1 MQKGTARQEFVA
13 VDERFG
19 PSTPTVGMIR
29 AGYRFSGVF
38 PNPQLIAE
46 ASALARKLVRFAHAR
61 RPRSRRHGHNPLIAP
76 LALFTAVAVIAT
88 GYVAYVLWPRWPD
101 APVAVGAPSLPIMV
115 GGIAFNIEPA
125 AIRAKVQR
133 RPGSQERVDL
143 DYLWP
148 SLKPPDRAAKPSAG
162 APINPNQR
170 LFVTIQ
176 SAEGILPLI
185 ERVENIYARY
195 LVPAPTPGPDG
206 LTLRGFRTGTPY
218 RDEELVFDS
227 QTPLHF
233 LARCT
238 LHGIGNSGTCLLE
251 RRVAGADLTFRFPRD
266 WIGNWRNVAA
276 GIDRLIARLHPN

>member
-1 MQKGTARQEFVA
+1 
-13 VDERFG
+13 
-19 PSTPTVGMIR
+19 MIR

-38 PNPQLIAE
+38 PNPHLIAE
-46 ASALARKLVRFAHAR
+46 ARVRARKLVGFAKAR
-61 RPRSRRHGHNPLIAP
+61 GPHLGRRGHNPLIAP
-76 LALFTAVAVIAT
+76 LVVFAATAVIAT
-88 GYVAYVLWPRWPD
+88 FYVAYVLWPRWPE

-115 GGIAFNIEPA
+115 GGVAFNIEPA
-125 AIRAKVQR
+125 AIRVAMQR
-133 RPGSQERVDL
+133 RPGSQERIDL

-148 SLKPPDRAAKPSAG
+148 SLKPPDRAAKPSTG

-170 LFVTIQ
+170 LFVSIQ

-206 LTLRGFRTGTPY
+206 LTLRGFRNGTPY

-251 RRVAGADLTFRFPRD
+251 RRIDGADLTFRFPRD
-266 WIGNWRNVAA
+266 WIDDWRNVAK
-276 GIDRLIARLHPN
+276 GIDRVIARLHPN